1 MPLGVIDGTG
11 PQASGQRVPVSG
23 VENRGKTLPEVP
35 TELLDT
41 SRTANL
47 YAQVVNRLPRSWAS
61 LVVMAR
67 RASSADRWAGSSSS
81 APEIR
86 CRAARRLSP
95 ARATQQQ
102 TVQPRQCLLTGPSRA
117 AQRRQPP
124 RCLTIRAVNEQ
135 HACRYYDPA
144 LEPSRAQ
151 RAVLPGTTP
160 FNSARSRRAE
170 RNFLSRRDL
179 GECAVKF
186 SSLER

>member
-67 RASSADRWAGSSSS
+67 RASSADR
-81 APEIR
+81 
-86 CRAARRLSP
+86 
-95 ARATQQQ
+95 
-102 TVQPRQCLLTGPSRA
+102 
-117 AQRRQPP
+117 
-124 RCLTIRAVNEQ
+124 
-135 HACRYYDPA
+135 
-144 LEPSRAQ
+144 
-151 RAVLPGTTP
+151 
-160 FNSARSRRAE
+160 
-170 RNFLSRRDL
+170 
-179 GECAVKF
+179 
-186 SSLER
+186 